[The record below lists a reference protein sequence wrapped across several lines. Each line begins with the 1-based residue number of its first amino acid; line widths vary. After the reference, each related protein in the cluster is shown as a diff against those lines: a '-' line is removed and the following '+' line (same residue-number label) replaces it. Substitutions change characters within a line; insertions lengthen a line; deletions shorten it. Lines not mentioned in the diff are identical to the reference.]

1 MKGTDGQ
8 QTTGPEERQTRG
20 ELRAAGGG
28 EDGPV
33 PELIELDH
41 AVLLRRELHLT
52 HRLRRLLRRQLQ
64 AHLPRKV
71 LHLHRVQRAV
81 AVGVVLREE
90 GAREG
95 AVAAVLLGGAL
106 PGEAEAV
113 EVIVLVLWTEPNR
126 SPVACRSE
134 GDRGASAHALWTLM
148 TPDGVQATNQKRRTQ
163 CQKKQQ
169 Q

>member
-1 MKGTDGQ
+1 M
-8 QTTGPEERQTRG
+8 
-20 ELRAAGGG
+20 
-28 EDGPV
+28 
-33 PELIELDH
+33 PELVELDH

-52 HRLRRLLRRQLQ
+52 HRLCRLLRRQLQ

-95 AVAAVLLGGAL
+95 TVAAVLLGGAL

-113 EVIVLVLWTEPNR
+113 EVIVLVLRR
-126 SPVACRSE
+126 SRRAQSTPPVPLARADAREMEGKCSRSV
-134 GDRGASAHALWTLM
+134 DIDD
-148 TPDGVQATNQKRRTQ
+148 PDGVQATNRKRRTVSEAAAEA
-163 CQKKQQ
+163 
-169 Q
+169 